1 MLKVLF
7 GKELTDDGFTDV
19 PSIYFDNVYEYDW
32 FDDPVVI
39 QMVRDIDKSELK
51 GLCVISPF
59 LGSIAVEKLSGGVK
73 SLILAYELDNFSFDL
88 IQCGN
93 NCEDWIL
100 KIAEQKD
107 LTVCMTGYDMQF
119 IGKDIK
125 ALCLNDNSMITNY
138 REWCRKMLDFGGLY
152 YEG

>member
-7 GKELTDDGFTDV
+7 GKKLENSNPC
-19 PSIYFDNVYEYDW
+19 PSTYFDNVYEYDW
-32 FDDPVVI
+32 FNDPVVI

-51 GLCVISPF
+51 GLCVLSPF
-59 LGSIAVEKLSGGVK
+59 LGSIPVEKLSGGVK
-73 SLILAYELDNFSFDL
+73 TLILMYKLDDFVTDL
-88 IQCGN
+88 IYLGN

-107 LTVCMTGYDMQF
+107 LTVCMTGFDMCF
-119 IGKDIK
+119 ECKDIK
-125 ALCLNDNSMITNY
+125 AFCLNDNSMINNY
-138 REWCRKMLDFGGLY
+138 HEWCGKMSDFGEIY